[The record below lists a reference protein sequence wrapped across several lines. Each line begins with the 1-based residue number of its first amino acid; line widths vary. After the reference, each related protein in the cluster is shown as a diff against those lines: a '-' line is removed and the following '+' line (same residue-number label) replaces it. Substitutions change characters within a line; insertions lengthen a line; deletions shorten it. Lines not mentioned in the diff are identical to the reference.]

1 MSSGEWWRLRSGSMK
16 HSTPQ
21 PPYQFMLS
29 STTQAVARC
38 YSRQETNW
46 LWDVSIVSKCRNR
59 HASFCS
65 PDAATTVR
73 NGTMSCKIFMLSI
86 NFGWRGESLLTV
98 VCFFVGCVS
107 LCVSIEDC
115 FMRGGMK
122 PAMTTRRRTHKCEAL
137 RDGFYCP
144 IDRFSTLL
152 NVTHNWRYSFS
163 AK

>member
-1 MSSGEWWRLRSGSMK
+1 MK

-29 STTQAVARC
+29 STPQAVARC

-46 LWDVSIVSKCRNR
+46 LWDVSVVSKCRNR

-107 LCVSIEDC
+107 LCVSIENC

-144 IDRFSTLL
+144 IDRFSTLP
-152 NVTHNWRYSFS
+152 NVTHNWRYSVS